1 MLLAWP
7 PPLGVAPFVCIAA
20 LAAVAPF
27 VNLPPPAV
35 GAPRSDNSEVSV
47 TAPINLITS
56 LCVAPIILSTALVA
70 AVLDALSSFSG
81 FGHNP

>member
-27 VNLPPPAV
+27 VVLPPLAA
-35 GAPRSDNSEVSV
+35 GAPPGDNREFGV
-47 TAPINLITS
+47 TAPRVPMTS
-56 LCVAPIILSTALVA
+56 LCVAPIVPVTSLA
-70 AVLDALSSFSG
+70 AAPLAADSV
-81 FGHNP
+81 FGRFGQNP